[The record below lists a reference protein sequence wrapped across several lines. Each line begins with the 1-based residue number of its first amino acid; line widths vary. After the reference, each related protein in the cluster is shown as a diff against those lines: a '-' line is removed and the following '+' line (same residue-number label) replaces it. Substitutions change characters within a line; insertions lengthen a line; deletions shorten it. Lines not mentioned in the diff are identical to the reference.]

1 MPELSGFRKL
11 MSAAV
16 EWAASAE
23 HITGICF
30 SESTVSPGSLHVRL
44 RIKNRSH
51 WRDIPADMENASE
64 EVIANQIKIQLD
76 ELLSYLVEDIPRR
89 EASSGPFDIGSRSDA

>member
-23 HITGICF
+23 HITGICLG
-30 SESTVSPGSLHVRL
+30 ESVVSPGSLRVRL
-44 RIKNRSH
+44 RIKNHSSSGI
-51 WRDIPADMENASE
+51 IPADMENASE
-64 EVIANQIKIQLD
+64 EVIANRIKIQT
-76 ELLSYLVEDIPRR
+76 
-89 EASSGPFDIGSRSDA
+89 